1 MAKRRK
7 KDGNENG
14 SSRNLDGR
22 RLRTIN
28 EAKALAEYLAIK
40 PDMDKKAK
48 DERRKRWAD
57 VVESS
62 ERRADEI
69 RNQGRNGKGRV
80 SEQWLED
87 KEEAAARTRE
97 AVLRAM
103 KVGELTEGEDE
114 EDSEEMEEDS
124 EEMEEDGIEEVNE
137 IKAEAGTSGS
147 GSRQPKKQLYVGFDD
162 EDDEFMSDDSEN
174 ESTSDSKTSVEE
186 GEEDLSATD
195 KRNGKAKDIAKPTN

>member
-114 EDSEEMEEDS
+114 EDSEEDS

>member
-1 MAKRRK
+1 MSKRRK
-7 KDGNENG
+7 KDGNENA

-62 ERRADEI
+62 ERREEEI

-80 SEQWLED
+80 SERWLED

-103 KVGELTEGEDE
+103 KVGGSAEVVDGDDLE
-114 EDSEEMEEDS
+114 EDVEA
-124 EEMEEDGIEEVNE
+124 DGDEKVDEVD
-137 IKAEAGTSGS
+137 AGAS
-147 GSRQPKKQLYVGFDD
+147 GSRPSKKQLYLGFDD

-186 GEEDLSATD
+186 EEEKLSTTD
-195 KRNGKAKDIAKPTN
+195 KRNGEAEDAAESTN